1 LITHKSSEFRFNK
14 FLSDEKMNTENQS
27 IDQNSASPKTMPFHK
42 YKPFKPVALTDRTWP
57 DNVITSAPRWCSVDL
72 RDGNQALVEPMTPNE
87 KQRMY
92 DLLLELGFKEIE
104 VGFPAASQTD
114 FDFVRRIIEEDMIPD
129 DVTIQVLCQARKQ
142 LIDRTCEAVTGAKN
156 VIFHL
161 YNSTSTL
168 QRKVVFN
175 MSREEVVK
183 LAVDATTMVKAGVSR
198 LIEDGTNVTLEY
210 SPESYTA
217 TEMDFAVEICEAV
230 MNEWQPTVENKIIL
244 NLPSTVEMA
253 TPNIYADQLEW
264 FIRHLPQRDKAIISL
279 HTHNDR
285 GTGVAAS
292 ELGLMAGADRIEG
305 TLFGNGERTGNCD
318 VITMAMN
325 MFSQGVDPEL
335 YLGDMSKIVAVSEE
349 CTKIAIHV
357 RQPYA
362 GDLVFTAFSGSHQDA
377 IRKGMAFVESGS
389 DGSWEVPY
397 LPIDPADVGG
407 SYRETVRVNSQSGKG
422 GVAFILENYF
432 GVSLPK
438 SVLLEF
444 SPVVQKLSE
453 ADGGELKPDR
463 IWDAFVK
470 EYIDVEGPYQLLDYS
485 VNSLDGDRESC
496 DAKIQVAENQVDT
509 HGEGSGPIDAFIEG
523 LVKTL
528 NEPISVVEYQEYALN
543 EGSEA
548 QAICILAI
556 SDEKQ
561 NKYYGVG
568 ISQNTTTA
576 AFKSI
581 ISAINRKWR

>member
-1 LITHKSSEFRFNK
+1 MNAEDQSMNSSQTSGTGTR
-14 FLSDEKMNTENQS
+14 
-27 IDQNSASPKTMPFHK
+27 KTMPFQK
-42 YKPFKPVALTDRTWP
+42 YKPFKPVPLPDRTWP
-57 DNVITSAPRWCSVDL
+57 DNVISAAPRWCSVDL
-72 RDGNQALVEPMTPNE
+72 RDGNQALIEPMTPNE
-87 KQRMY
+87 KQKMY
-92 DLLLELGFKEIE
+92 DLLLDIGFTEIE

-114 FDFVRRIIEEDMIPD
+114 FDFVRKIIEEDRIPD
-129 DVTIQVLCQARKQ
+129 GVTIQVLCQAREE
-142 LIDRTCEAVTGAKN
+142 LIRRTCEAVAGAKR

-175 MSREEVVK
+175 MSREEVIK
-183 LAVDATTMVKAGVSR
+183 LATDATQIVKDNTRELVAS
-198 LIEDGTNVTLEY
+198 GTNLTLEY

-217 TEMDFAVEICEAV
+217 TEMDFAVEICAAV
-230 MNEWQPTVENKIIL
+230 MDVWQPSVDDKIIL

-253 TPNIYADQLEW
+253 TPNVYADQIEY
-264 FIRHLPQRDKAIISL
+264 FTRHLPKRENAVISL

-292 ELGLMAGADRIEG
+292 ELGLMAGAERIEG
-305 TLFGNGERTGNCD
+305 TLFGNGERTGNLD

-325 MFSQGVDPEL
+325 MFSQGIDPEL
-335 YLGDMSKIVAVSEE
+335 YFGEMSKIVAISEE
-349 CTKIAIHV
+349 CTKIPIHI

-362 GDLVFTAFSGSHQDA
+362 GELVFTAFSGSHQDA
-377 IRKGMAFVESGS
+377 IKKGMQFVESGS
-389 DGSWEVPY
+389 DSAWEVPY
-397 LPIDPADVGG
+397 LPIDPSDVGG

-432 GVSLPK
+432 GVSLPR

-444 SPVVQKLSE
+444 SPIVQAISE
-453 ADGGELKPDR
+453 ADGGELKPEA
-463 IWDAFVK
+463 IWQAFVG
-470 EYIDVEGPYQLLDYS
+470 EFIDVEGPYQLLDYQ
-485 VNSLDGDRESC
+485 VQTEGNDTESC
-496 DAKIQVAENQVDT
+496 RAKIQVADNEVDVS
-509 HGEGSGPIDAFIEG
+509 GVGSGPIDAFINAMVE
-523 LVKTL
+523 TL
-528 NEPISVVEYQEYALN
+528 NEPLNVADYQEYALN

-556 SDEKQ
+556 TDEDG

-581 ISAINRKWR
+581 IAAINRKWK

>member
-1 LITHKSSEFRFNK
+1 
-14 FLSDEKMNTENQS
+14 MNAEDKTVS
-27 IDQNSASPKTMPFHK
+27 KASASPKKMPFHK
-42 YKPFKPVALTDRTWP
+42 YSPFKPVALTDRTWP
-57 DNVITSAPRWCSVDL
+57 DQVITKAPRWCSVDL
-72 RDGNQALVEPMTPNE
+72 RDGNQALIEPMTPNE
-87 KQRMY
+87 KQKMY
-92 DLLLELGFKEIE
+92 DLIVELGFKEIE

-129 DVTIQVLCQARKQ
+129 DVTIQVLCQAREA
-142 LIDRTCEAVTGAKN
+142 LITRTCEAVTGAKN

-168 QRKVVFN
+168 QRKVVFKMN
-175 MSREEVVK
+175 REEVIK
-183 LAVDATTMVKAGVSR
+183 LATDAAAIVKKNVQP
-198 LIEDGTNVTLEY
+198 LIDAGTNVILEY

-217 TEMDFAVEICEAV
+217 TEMDFAVEICTAV
-230 MNEWQPTVENKIIL
+230 MEVWGPTVDNKIIL
-244 NLPSTVEMA
+244 NLPSTVEMS

-264 FIRHLPQRDKAIISL
+264 FMRHLPNRDCATISL

-292 ELGLMAGADRIEG
+292 EMGLMAGADRIEG

-335 YLGDMSKIVAVSEE
+335 YLGDMAKIVSVSEE
-349 CTKIAIHV
+349 CTKISIHV

-377 IRKGMAFVESGS
+377 IRKGMEFVESGS
-389 DGSWEVPY
+389 DNAWEVPY

-422 GVAFILENYF
+422 GIAFILENYF
-432 GVSLPK
+432 GVSLPR

-444 SPVVQKLSE
+444 SPIVQKLTE
-453 ADGGELKPDR
+453 IDGGELKPDM

-470 EYIDVEGPYQLLDYS
+470 EYIDVEGPYQLVDYR
-485 VNSLDGDRESC
+485 VNSIGNERESC
-496 DAKIQVAENQVDT
+496 DATIKIADSQMDV
-509 HGEGSGPIDAFIEG
+509 HGEGSGPIEAFIEA
-523 LVKTL
+523 LVQTL
-528 NEPISVVEYQEYALN
+528 NEPLTVVDYQEYALN

-548 QAICILAI
+548 QAISILAI
-556 SDEKQ
+556 TDDKE

-581 ISAINRKWR
+581 IAAINRKWQV